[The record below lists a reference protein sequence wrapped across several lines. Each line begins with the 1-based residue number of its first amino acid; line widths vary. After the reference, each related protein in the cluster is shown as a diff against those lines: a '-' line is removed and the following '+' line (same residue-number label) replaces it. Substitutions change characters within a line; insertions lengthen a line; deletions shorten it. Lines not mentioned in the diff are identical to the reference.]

1 MKIVQC
7 KHKISRI
14 MEGHMKRIVFLMVVA
29 AVIVFS
35 ITIGYAAEKI
45 TLGKNNF
52 AIKVNSIHFDSK
64 FTDDGIY
71 VGAEGY
77 KEIEKNLYL
86 GAEVG
91 YTSTDG
97 ELSLFGST
105 SDTNVIFLPI
115 ELNVK
120 YAVRIIDHL
129 IVSFGVG
136 GSYSYT
142 KEEIVGA
149 DSQDEW
155 LFGGQGFADIN
166 ATIGKVFLGVNC
178 KIQFTDK
185 GRDTGKNYSN
195 QRFGGQVGII
205 F

>member
-1 MKIVQC
+1 LC
-7 KHKISRI
+7 T
-14 MEGHMKRIVFLMVVA
+14 GA
-29 AVIVFS
+29 
-35 ITIGYAAEKI
+35 YAADKI

-52 AIKVNSIHFDSK
+52 AIKVDSINFDSK
-64 FTDDGIY
+64 LTDDGIY

-91 YTSTDG
+91 YTSNDG
-97 ELSLFGST
+97 KVSLFGAT
-105 SDTNVIFLPI
+105 YDTDVIFLPI
-115 ELNVK
+115 ELNLK

-129 IVSFGVG
+129 IVSLGVG
-136 GSYSYT
+136 GSYSYA
-142 KEEIVGA
+142 KEEISGA
-149 DSQDEW
+149 DSEDEW

-166 ATIGKVFLGVNC
+166 VTIGKVFMGVNY
-178 KIQFTDK
+178 KIQFTDR

-195 QRFGGQVGII
+195 QRIGGQVGMI